1 MLRELAKL
9 TERDESVQGALAQSL
24 DVLTSSGSGL
34 SVDEGKRWSPILLR
48 WVCIHSPESLAR
60 SCGCRVLNRV
70 VNSLGQVGIPISQAW
85 LAMLL
90 MDIVNE
96 SKPKL
101 GRTKGTSIAEAKERG
116 LVQVWFFLLV
126 MQFVSLYKI
135 LFVLHLCKNRSASYG
150 YLLRYVMVA
159 KLQTERVRLATA
171 AAADIAKVV
180 AREAEASAATELT
193 GKGVAESAREL
204 PMVDLLGFDMSPAAD
219 HPKDSPPKVTAREAA
234 SSTLKAV
241 KALTE
246 LIAEDQVC
254 QI

>member
-1 MLRELAKL
+1 MDEGLPMLRELSKL

-24 DVLTSSGSGL
+24 DVLTSLGPGL

-90 MDIVNE
+90 MDIVND
-96 SKPKL
+96 SKPKV
-101 GRTKGTSIAEAKERG
+101 GRTKGISIAEAKERG
-116 LVQVWFFLLV
+116 LVQVCLLYA
-126 MQFVSLYKI
+126 MQFVSLVRI
-135 LFVLHLCKNRSASYG
+135 NFVLHLYENISASYG
-150 YLLRYVMVA
+150 YLLRLVMVA

-180 AREAEASAATELT
+180 AREAEAS
-193 GKGVAESAREL
+193 
-204 PMVDLLGFDMSPAAD
+204 
-219 HPKDSPPKVTAREAA
+219 VTAREAA

-254 QI
+254 QT